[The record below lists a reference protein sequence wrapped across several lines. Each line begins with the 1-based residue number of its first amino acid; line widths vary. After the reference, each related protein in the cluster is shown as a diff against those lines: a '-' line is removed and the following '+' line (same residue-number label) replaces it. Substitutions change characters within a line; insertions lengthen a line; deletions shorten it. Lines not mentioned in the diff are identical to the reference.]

1 MLGWV
6 FSTQTGVSE
15 ALMNHSKAHR
25 GRMEGGRGT
34 EAGQAE
40 GAAGT
45 TESQEQGERL
55 EGDRA
60 FPGKMRMK

>member
-1 MLGWV
+1 
-6 FSTQTGVSE
+6 
-15 ALMNHSKAHR
+15 
-25 GRMEGGRGT
+25 MEGGRGT

-45 TESQEQGERL
+45 TEGQEPGQRL